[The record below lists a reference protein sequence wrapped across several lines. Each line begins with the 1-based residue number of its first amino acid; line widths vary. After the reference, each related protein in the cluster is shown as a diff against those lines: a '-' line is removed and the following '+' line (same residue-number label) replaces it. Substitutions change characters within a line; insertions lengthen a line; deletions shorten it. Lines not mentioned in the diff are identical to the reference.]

1 MFKSKGLRTKLLVA
15 FLLVG
20 LIPFAVVA
28 TVSLINSSGALS
40 ELTKQQLQDQYDVKR
55 PQVENYFAS
64 RRGDLDVLVENI
76 KAQRQ
81 QAFNQLESI
90 QDLKQRELESLLKG
104 MKNDLTALEIA
115 ARSAF
120 QDFKAYHDKIQ
131 ASSTGKLDV
140 NSPEYSDLYKKHH
153 DNLSRICQ
161 KKGYYDVFLICW
173 KHGHVL
179 FTEAKESDL
188 GSNVGLAEGPQTRE
202 GLGRLWREV
211 RETRDATF
219 IDFAPYSPSG
229 GEQAAFAGTPL
240 YNEAG
245 EPVAVVAY
253 QIPHNQIQEIVGN
266 REGMG
271 RTGESY
277 LMAKDPVSGKTEFRS
292 NMTTMGD
299 GDYVVGYEIT
309 TPYIERALSG
319 ESFSEMYVDS
329 SGNPV
334 LISADPINVDGLN
347 WAMISK
353 IDAEESFV
361 PKVEGETAD
370 FLTKYKEKYGYYDI
384 FLFNSRGYCFYS
396 VAKES
401 DYRTNLVDGKYS
413 SSNLG
418 RLVRRVIDN
427 RQFGFADFEPY
438 APSGD
443 KPAAFIA
450 EPVLH
455 DGDVDL
461 VVGLQ
466 LPNDAISGMVQEGS
480 DKDKTLESYLVGPD
494 KLMRSD
500 SVLNEDYTVDASFA
514 NERKVDTKAVRNALQ
529 GKKGNEIIEDYNGH
543 PVLSAYGPVD
553 AFGTTYALMSEM
565 DKSVAF
571 ASTNR
576 MKWVIGLI
584 GAIGV
589 AAILT
594 VAYFIARSI
603 AQPIRKVVEGLR
615 SGADQVAS
623 ASDQVSQSSQEMAEG
638 SSEQASSLEES
649 SASLE
654 EMSSMTEQNSGN
666 ASQADS
672 LMQETEGLVSDG
684 VQTMQKMSS
693 AIQDIEASS
702 SETAKIIE
710 TIDEI
715 AFQTNLLALN
725 AAVEAA
731 RAGEAGK
738 GFAVVAEEVRNLAQR
753 SAEAARNTAELI
765 EGSRDNVED
774 GVEAADELGEK
785 MESIQNRTDKA
796 QTMVSE
802 ISAASREQADGI
814 EQVNDAVAQM
824 NEVVQ
829 QTASNSEES
838 ASAAEELAS
847 QAQEM
852 NAMVAQLAT
861 IVDGESDVTT
871 GRKTGKTQPSSG
883 SHHSSNSGQQTV
895 TQKYAGS
902 GSSGNGHG
910 GNGHGGN
917 GSSQD
922 SPSAGQKESPEEVIP
937 LGAGDFEDF

>member
-1 MFKSKGLRTKLLVA
+1 LVA

-28 TVSLINSSGALS
+28 TMSYLNSSSALS
-40 ELTKQQLQDQYDVKR
+40 DVTKQQLQDQYDVKK
-55 PQVENYFAS
+55 PEVENYFAARQS
-64 RRGDLDVLVENI
+64 DLHALVENI

-81 QAFNQLESI
+81 QSFHQLESI
-90 QDLKQRELESLLKG
+90 QDLKKRQLEVLLNG
-104 MKNDLTALEIA
+104 MESDLVALEVA

-120 QDFKAYHDKIQ
+120 QDLKTYHDTSG
-131 ASSTGKLDV
+131 ASETGQLDV
-140 NSPEYSDLYKKHH
+140 NSAEYESIYKKHYPE
-153 DNLSRICQ
+153 LSKICQ
-161 KKGYYDVFLICW
+161 HQGYYDIFLICW
-173 KHGHVL
+173 KHGHVM
-179 FTEAKESDL
+179 FTVARESDL
-188 GSNVGLAEGPQTRE
+188 GSNVGLAKGPQTQE

-211 RETRDATF
+211 RETRNSTF
-219 IDFAPYSPSG
+219 IDFAEYSPSG
-229 GEQAAFAGTPL
+229 GDQAAFAGTPL
-240 YNEAG
+240 YDEKGN
-245 EPVAVVAY
+245 PIAVIAF
-253 QIPHNQIQEIVGN
+253 QMPHEKIQKIVGN

-271 RTGESY
+271 ETGESY
-277 LMAKDPVSGKTEFRS
+277 LIATDPVSGETEFRS

-299 GDYVVGYEIT
+299 GDYVVGHQIT
-309 TPYIERALSG
+309 TPYIDRALSG
-319 ESFSEMYVDS
+319 ESFSEIYVDS
-329 SGNPV
+329 AGNPV
-334 LISADPINVDGLN
+334 LISADPIEADGLD
-347 WAMISK
+347 WAMVSK

-361 PKVEGETAD
+361 PRVEGETED
-370 FLTKYKEKYGYYDI
+370 FLTKYKNEYGYYDI
-384 FLFNSRGYCFYS
+384 FLFNQEGYCFYS
-396 VAKES
+396 VAKEN
-401 DYRTNLVDGKYS
+401 DYRTNLANGKYS

-418 RLVRRVIDN
+418 RLVRRVIDS

-450 EPVLH
+450 APVLH
-455 DGDVDL
+455 EGDVKL
-461 VVGLQ
+461 VVGIQ
-466 LPNDAISGMVQEGS
+466 LPNSAISHMVQVGS
-480 DKDKTLESYLVGPD
+480 DKEKALESYLVGPD

-500 SVLNEDYTVDASFA
+500 SVLNDDYSVDASFA
-514 NERKVDTKAVRNALQ
+514 NDRKVDTKAVRNALE
-529 GKKGNEIIEDYNGH
+529 GKSGIEVIEDYNGH
-543 PVLSAYGPVD
+543 QVLSAYGPVD
-553 AFGTTYALMSEM
+553 AFGTTYALMSEV
-565 DKSVAF
+565 DEKVAF
-571 ASTNR
+571 ASTR
-576 MKWVIGLI
+576 RLQWIIGLI
-584 GAIGV
+584 AAIGI

-603 AQPIRKVVEGLR
+603 AEPIRDVVEGLR
-615 SGADQVAS
+615 SGAEQVAS

-654 EMSSMTEQNSGN
+654 EMSSMTEQNSSN
-666 ASQADS
+666 ASQADT

-684 VQTMQKMSS
+684 VQTMEQMSA
-693 AIQDIEASS
+693 AIEDIEESS
-702 SETAKIIE
+702 GETAKIIE

-765 EGSRDNVED
+765 EGSRENVHD
-774 GVEAADELGEK
+774 GVKAADELGEK
-785 MESIQNRTDKA
+785 MQSIQERTDKA

-802 ISAASREQADGI
+802 ISAASKEQSDGI

-829 QTASNSEES
+829 QSASNSEES
-838 ASAAEELAS
+838 ASAVEELSS

-852 NAMVAQLAT
+852 NAMVAQLAAL
-861 IVDGESDVTT
+861 VDGHSD
-871 GRKTGKTQPSSG
+871 GQAGSGASKTGPG
-883 SHHSSNSGQQTV
+883 SDANRAVKASNDRTV
-895 TQKYAGS
+895 TQKLSGS
-902 GSSGNGHG
+902 GQGGNGHG

-917 GSSQD
+917 GTD
-922 SPSAGQKESPEEVIP
+922 APNPSAQQKRSPEEVIP